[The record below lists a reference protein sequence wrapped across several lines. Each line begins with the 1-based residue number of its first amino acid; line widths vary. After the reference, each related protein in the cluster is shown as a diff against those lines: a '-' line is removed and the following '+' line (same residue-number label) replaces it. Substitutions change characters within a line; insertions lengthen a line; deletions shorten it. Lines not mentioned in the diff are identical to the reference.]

1 MEMGKLGNVR
11 DGKGF
16 NKIWWEGTGSR
27 TARAKDGIP
36 TVRKLGAADVAV
48 LDDLPGEKQQRGK
61 QLVMF
66 CLSLQ
71 GLQV

>member
-1 MEMGKLGNVR
+1 MERGSI
-11 DGKGF
+11 
-16 NKIWWEGTGSR
+16 KILWEGTGSR
-27 TARAKDGIP
+27 IARTKDGIP

-48 LDDLPGEKQQRGK
+48 LDDLPGEKQRRGK
-61 QLVMF
+61 QLVVF

>member
-1 MEMGKLGNVR
+1 MEMGSVR

-27 TARAKDGIP
+27 IERTEDGIP

-48 LDDLPGEKQQRGK
+48 LDDLPGEKQQRG
-61 QLVMF
+61 
-66 CLSLQ
+66 
-71 GLQV
+71 

>member
-1 MEMGKLGNVR
+1 MEKFR

-16 NKIWWEGTGSR
+16 NKNLWEGTGSR
-27 TARAKDGIP
+27 MARTKDGIP

-61 QLVMF
+61 QLAMF